1 MAQLLS
7 DRRDIDFVLYEQL
20 KIEDLVKTEKY
31 SDLNR
36 KMFDMVISE
45 ARNLGLKEIH
55 PTYKEG
61 DREGVKF
68 ENGSVIAPGC
78 FQRPYDLFVEGEW
91 IAMAED
97 PEVGGQGFP
106 AIIRQ
111 AAFEYISGANYALAA
126 FGDLG
131 HGTAK
136 MIELFGTPK
145 QKELFLEKVYSGE
158 WGGTMLLTE
167 PGAGSDVGALTATA
181 VKNPDGTYSISG
193 NKIFITCGD
202 HDLTENIIH
211 PVLARIEGAP
221 PGTKGISLFI
231 VPKIWVNDDG
241 SLGEPNDIVCSGVEE
256 KMGMHGSPTCS
267 MDLGGKGKCRGL
279 LLGEEN
285 RGMMV
290 MFHMMNEAR
299 LNVGSQG
306 FSAAS
311 AAYLYSVN
319 YARERLQGRD
329 IEAGKDATAH
339 QVPIINHPDVRRM
352 LLLMKAYV
360 DGMRSFVYYVAY
372 CFDKKSTAKTL
383 QEKERYSDFIELLT
397 PIIKAYCSERGQ
409 FVCEQAIQVHGGYGY
424 TKEYPIEQLYRDC
437 KITSIYEGTNG
448 IQAMDLLG
456 RKLGMKKGDVF
467 LDFLNEIRATIASA
481 GEIPRLKG
489 LAGRV
494 ETALKRFSEAAMHI
508 SKTAYSKDMKM
519 AFAYAHPFLEV
530 CGDVIMAWM
539 LLWRAAAAVPRLE
552 KLAGSADEAAI
563 QSKVAKNK
571 DAAFYD
577 GQLKAA
583 EFFITSLL
591 PATIGKMNAI
601 AEPNPAAINIHEN
614 SLGG

>member
-20 KIEDLVKTEKY
+20 KIEDILKAEKFN
-31 SDLNR
+31 DLNR
-36 KMFDMVISE
+36 KMLDMVISE

-68 ENGSVIAPGC
+68 ENGKVMAPEC

-126 FGDLG
+126 SGDLG
-131 HGTAK
+131 RGTAK
-136 MIELFGTPK
+136 MIELFGTPQ
-145 QKELFLEKVYSGE
+145 QKELFLKKVYSGE
-158 WGGTMLLTE
+158 WAGTMLLTE
-167 PGAGSDVGALTATA
+167 PDAGSDVGALTTTA
-181 VKNPDGTYSISG
+181 VKNPDGTYSITG

-221 PGTKGISLFI
+221 PGTRGISLFI

-256 KMGMHGSPTCS
+256 KMGLHGSPTCS

-285 RGMMV
+285 RGMMI

-299 LNVGSQG
+299 LSVGAQG
-306 FSAAS
+306 FSSAS
-311 AAYLYSVN
+311 AAYLYAVN

-329 IEAGKDATAH
+329 IEKGKDSTAP
-339 QVPIINHPDVRRM
+339 QVPIIRHPDIRRM

-383 QEKERYSDFIELLT
+383 QEKERYNDFIELLT
-397 PIIKAYCSERGQ
+397 PVIKAYCSERGQ
-409 FVCEQAIQVHGGYGY
+409 LVCEQAIQVYGGYGY
-424 TKEYPIEQLYRDC
+424 TKEYPVEQLYRDC

-456 RKLGMKKGDVF
+456 RKLGMKKGTVF
-467 LDFLNEIRATIASA
+467 LDFLNEIKSAIASA
-481 GEIPRLKG
+481 RKIPRLED
-489 LAGRV
+489 LADRV
-494 ETALKRFSEAAMHI
+494 ETALNRLSEVAMQI
-508 SKTAYSKDMKM
+508 SKTAYSRDVKL
-519 AFAYAHPFLEV
+519 AFAYAHPFMEV
-530 CGDVIMAWM
+530 VGDVIMAWM
-539 LLWRAAAAVPRLE
+539 LLWRAATAAPWLE
-552 KLAGSADEAAI
+552 KLAGSADETAI

-583 EFFITSLL
+583 EFFINAVL
-591 PATIGKMNAI
+591 PVTMGKMDAI
-601 AEPNPAAINIHEN
+601 AAPHPAAIDIHER
-614 SLGG
+614 SFGG